1 MLYVESRKSLK
12 DRREKNLLFC
22 RVQLKNTRQKH
33 YFAECKQKTLGK
45 NISLPSVKQK
55 HTAYLVFAEC
65 L

>member
-1 MLYVESRKSLK
+1 MWRVEKVWRAG
-12 DRREKNLLFC
+12 EKKIIILPSAT
-22 RVQLKNTRQKH
+22 KNTRQQH

-45 NISLPSVKQK
+45 NISLPSDKKK

>member
-1 MLYVESRKSLK
+1 MWRVEKVWRAG
-12 DRREKNLLFC
+12 EKKIIILPSAT
-22 RVQLKNTRQKH
+22 KNTRQKH

-45 NISLPSVKQK
+45 SINLPSVKKK

>member
-1 MLYVESRKSLK
+1 MWTVEKGWRAG
-12 DRREKNLLFC
+12 EKKIILFY
-22 RVQLKNTRQKH
+22 RVPLKNTRQQH

-45 NISLPSVKQK
+45 IINLPSVKKK

>member
-1 MLYVESRKSLK
+1 MWRVEKVWRAG
-12 DRREKNLLFC
+12 ENFFLLFC
-22 RVQLKNTRQKH
+22 QVPLKNTRQQH

-55 HTAYLVFAEC
+55 HMAYLVFAEC